1 MSEPLYCRKMELKKI
16 FGRNEDIVFRE
27 EDEGAFLFDPDTGDL
42 KYMNLSGK
50 EAFLMLDGERDL
62 EEITGHMLELYPQA
76 EPEQVRKDLEIFIKD
91 LEEKNF
97 IRPLHQK

>member
-1 MSEPLYCRKMELKKI
+1 MKKV

-50 EAFLMLDGERDL
+50 ETFLLLDGEKDL

-76 EPEQVRKDLEIFIKD
+76 EHEQLLKDLELFLKD
-91 LEEKNF
+91 LEENNF
-97 IRPLHQK
+97 IRPIHQE

>member
-1 MSEPLYCRKMELKKI
+1 MNLKKR

-50 EAFLMLDGERDL
+50 ETFLMLDGEKDL
-62 EEITGHMLELYPQA
+62 EQITAHMLELYPQA
-76 EPEQVRKDLEIFIKD
+76 EPEQVRKDVEDFLKD
-91 LEEKNF
+91 LEERDF
-97 IRPLHQK
+97 IRPVNRT

>member
-1 MSEPLYCRKMELKKI
+1 MSLKKR

-50 EAFLMLDGERDL
+50 ETFLMLDGEKDL
-62 EEITGHMLELYPQA
+62 EQITAHMLELYPQA
-76 EPEQVRKDLEIFIKD
+76 EPEQVRKDVEDFLKD
-91 LEEKNF
+91 LEERDF
-97 IRPLHQK
+97 IRPVNRT